1 MSYIFNL
8 RKSQALIPELGQG
21 LQKYNQEDDESIDPT
36 NTLAIFEAEIW
47 PEIKEYFGA
56 NKDVLDVG
64 CGNGRFS
71 AYLSDHAQ
79 SITAIDAFREMNTGH
94 QRPNIAFVNQS
105 LQAFEGQGYDVI
117 FLFGVLYLQES
128 WDTYDAF
135 RKLVWKLK
143 DNGVIISIDDKKR
156 NVTHTGSKHLP
167 AGYYNLEEL
176 CKLNNAT
183 VVKEFIQPNNIHR
196 ISVIKR

>member
-79 SITAIDAFREMNTGH
+79 RYSHGQQAPPRWIL
-94 QRPNIAFVNQS
+94 QS
-105 LQAFEGQGYDVI
+105 RGI
-117 FLFGVLYLQES
+117 M
-128 WDTYDAF
+128 
-135 RKLVWKLK
+135 
-143 DNGVIISIDDKKR
+143 
-156 NVTHTGSKHLP
+156 
-167 AGYYNLEEL
+167 
-176 CKLNNAT
+176 
-183 VVKEFIQPNNIHR
+183 
-196 ISVIKR
+196 